1 MPTNKSS
8 ESSEKNT
15 VLSQW
20 DSETIDA
27 ELKRILTA
35 IAEIVSDSGVAVS
48 TALSNAQKIIDEIPV
63 RIGQNE
69 EVNKERK
76 RITQRLLGSIIG
88 DITAERNKCSLLG
101 DLEIKNLKVYTMEDM
116 HTKVEEIIRDILGID
131 KESDLDDQESLAL
144 FHGMEDED
152 AVTIFLVLERAFNIK
167 ISIDSDVFRKKMG
180 LSMSRIIQYL
190 LNRDDVHI
198 TTDTQDK

>member
-1 MPTNKSS
+1 
-8 ESSEKNT
+8 
-15 VLSQW
+15 
-20 DSETIDA
+20 
-27 ELKRILTA
+27 
-35 IAEIVSDSGVAVS
+35 
-48 TALSNAQKIIDEIPV
+48 
-63 RIGQNE
+63 
-69 EVNKERK
+69 
-76 RITQRLLGSIIG
+76 
-88 DITAERNKCSLLG
+88 
-101 DLEIKNLKVYTMEDM
+101 MEDM

-144 FHGMEDED
+144 FQGMEDED

>member
-101 DLEIKNLKVYTMEDM
+101 DLEIKNLKV
-116 HTKVEEIIRDILGID
+116 
-131 KESDLDDQESLAL
+131 
-144 FHGMEDED
+144 
-152 AVTIFLVLERAFNIK
+152 
-167 ISIDSDVFRKKMG
+167 
-180 LSMSRIIQYL
+180 
-190 LNRDDVHI
+190 
-198 TTDTQDK
+198 